1 MDPAGIHDIDCVLA
15 TQEIADLM
23 QKPAPAEACHVL
35 WDEKRWE
42 AMESGCLTAFDDVL
56 MSSGGVLQS
65 LLKFELLSRPAARLE
80 FVFFVGNSRKNANG
94 AEQRFCGEFG
104 CRWGR
109 NSVPRSVY
117 IRVPEHPEP
126 HDEDQSRSGE
136 GDSLE
141 GKVSLRRCG
150 GNGLSERLSERR
162 GADPA

>member
-23 QKPAPAEACHVL
+23 QKPAPAETSRVL

-80 FVFFVGNSRKNANG
+80 FVFLLETHERTRTV
-94 AEQRFCGEFG
+94 
-104 CRWGR
+104 R
-109 NSVPRSVY
+109 NSDFVESSV
-117 IRVPEHPEP
+117 VV
-126 HDEDQSRSGE
+126 GE
-136 GDSLE
+136 E
-141 GKVSLRRCG
+141 TVF
-150 GNGLSERLSERR
+150 R
-162 GADPA
+162 GAFIYGFRNIQNLTMKIKVGVARGIH